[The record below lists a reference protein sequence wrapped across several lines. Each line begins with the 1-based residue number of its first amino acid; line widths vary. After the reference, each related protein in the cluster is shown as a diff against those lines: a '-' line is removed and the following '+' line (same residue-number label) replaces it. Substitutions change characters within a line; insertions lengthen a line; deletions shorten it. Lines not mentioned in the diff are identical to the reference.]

1 VFRDEHPLGVSAR
14 RIGGLSGAI
23 VLATLGALTL
33 RTIADVRRAETAFP
47 PVGQFAEV
55 DGVRLHYLVKGTGR
69 PVVLLH
75 GNPGFVQ
82 DFALGPSNVFDLLA
96 TQYRVI
102 AVDRPGHGYS
112 GRPSSARTTP
122 REQARLVHDL
132 LRQLGVERP
141 VLVGHSWGG
150 GLALIYAEQYPDGV
164 TGLVLVSPR
173 GYPTPERVDPVYA
186 VNRIPVIGQL
196 FRVTLLPPV
205 GQRLLARRLA
215 NAYAPDPVRAD
226 HVAAARALWLRP
238 SQVAA
243 TVWDTRNLQTALDSA
258 SRRYGEIAIP
268 VVIVVGDH
276 DRGLDESRRLQT
288 TIPGAEL
295 RVLPGTGHEIPL
307 TRQSALADA
316 VGRVFALVAPGVT
329 PATVR

>member
-1 VFRDEHPLGVSAR
+1 MSAR
-14 RIGGLSGAI
+14 RIAAFIG
-23 VLATLGALTL
+23 VLLLVALGALTL
-33 RTIADVRRAETAFP
+33 RTIADVRHAETAFP

-55 DGVRLHYLVKGTGR
+55 DGVRLHYLAKGAGR

-82 DFALGPSNVFDLLA
+82 DFALGPSNVFDMLA

-112 GRPSSARTTP
+112 GRPSNASTTP

-150 GLALIYAEQYPDGV
+150 GLALIYAEQYPRDV
-164 TGLVLVSPR
+164 AGLVLVAAR
-173 GYPTPERVDPVYA
+173 GYPTPERADPVYA

-205 GQRLLARRLA
+205 GQRLLASRLTS
-215 NAYAPDPVRAD
+215 AYAPDSVHAD
-226 HVAAARALWLRP
+226 HLAAARALWLRP

-243 TVWDTRNLQTALDSA
+243 TVWDTKNLQTALDSA

-268 VVIVVGDH
+268 VVIVVGDR
-276 DRGLDESRRLQT
+276 DQVLDDSRRLQLA
-288 TIPGAEL
+288 IPGAEL
-295 RVLPGTGHEIPL
+295 RVLPGTGHEIPH
-307 TRQSALADA
+307 TRPAILADA
-316 VGRVFALVAPGVT
+316 VSHVFTLGTSALT
-329 PATVR
+329 PAGGS

>member
-1 VFRDEHPLGVSAR
+1 MSAR
-14 RIGGLSGAI
+14 RIVASIGILLLIA
-23 VLATLGALTL
+23 LGVLTL
-33 RTIADVRRAETAFP
+33 RTIVDVRHAETAFP

-55 DGVRLHYLVKGTGR
+55 DGVRMHYLAKGAGR

-82 DFALGPSNVFDLLA
+82 DFALGPSNVFDMLA

-112 GRPSSARTTP
+112 GRPSNAGTTP
-122 REQARLVHDL
+122 IEQARLLHDL

-150 GLALIYAEQYPDGV
+150 GLALIYAERYPRDV
-164 TGLVLVSPR
+164 AGLVLVAAR
-173 GYPTPERVDPVYA
+173 GYPTPERADPVYA

-196 FRVTLLPPV
+196 FRVTLLPPI
-205 GQRLLARRLA
+205 GQRLLARRLTS
-215 NAYAPDPVRAD
+215 AYAPDSVRAD
-226 HVAAARALWLRP
+226 HVAAARAFWLRP

-243 TVWDTRNLQTALDSA
+243 TVWDTKNLQIALDSS

-276 DRGLDESRRLQT
+276 DRGLDESRRLQSA
-288 TIPGAEL
+288 IPGAEL

-307 TRQSALADA
+307 TRQAALADA
-316 VGRVFALVAPGVT
+316 VGRVFTPVGPAATPGGGS
-329 PATVR
+329 